1 MFALVPTRGEVTP
14 PARIAT
20 TEALGGPETNAGNLG
35 RTILLAGRFFKR
47 CCEAPE
53 LKRGLVSVA

>member
-1 MFALVPTRGEVTP
+1 MFALVPTRGEVTA

-35 RTILLAGRFFKR
+35 RTIFQKVL
-47 CCEAPE
+47 
-53 LKRGLVSVA
+53 RGA